1 MKNFLMIGLM
11 SLSMLGAFS
20 VQAADPKPAA
30 DDKAFQEYVSKM
42 QAHMKLM
49 QEQMQKMQKEM
60 TPFYALQF
68 FLTLFSTFSL
78 VNLAVFT
85 PFSLY
90 HVAFWIWLGFI
101 VPTQIAGVI
110 WGSTKKKFWFK
121 QILIMVTYQLLGIML
136 GAFILLM

>member
-1 MKNFLMIGLM
+1 METNYTLIIVA
-11 SLSMLGAFS
+11 SLVQFILGALWYSPLLFGK
-20 VQAADPKPAA
+20 VWMQIM
-30 DDKAFQEYVSKM
+30 EVTEMSK
-42 QAHMKLM
+42 
-49 QEQMQKMQKEM
+49 EQMQKMQKEM
-60 TPFYALQF
+60 TPFYGLQF

-136 GAFILLM
+136 GAFIVSM

>member
-1 MKNFLMIGLM
+1 MLIVVATLVQFV
-11 SLSMLGAFS
+11 LGALWYSPLLFGKIWMQIME
-20 VQAADPKPAA
+20 VTQM
-30 DDKAFQEYVSKM
+30 SK
-42 QAHMKLM
+42 
-49 QEQMQKMQKEM
+49 EQMQKMQKEM
-60 TPFYALQF
+60 MPFYALQF

-110 WGSTKKKFWFK
+110 WGNTKKRFWLK
-121 QILIMVTYQLLGIML
+121 QTLIMITYQLVGIMIA
-136 GAFILLM
+136 AFILSM